1 MAGNSRNCC
10 NLVGN
15 FPSTAEGLI
24 SVSSRGNT
32 GFQYYS
38 SGGSSNVAIEP
49 STGTVSIS
57 AYASSKVHE
66 GCAGRAT
73 VSINW
78 QRRTDCDVFIYLF
91 AGAGKSTIT
100 GNVQGLASFPSLGG
114 VTNPIAKY
122 NTVDASASSGPA
134 ALYTDDIQY
143 DGIGLIYTGNPWY
156 INTMSEDSCKINL
169 TSYGIGGYGLC
180 FLQSINLQCVPGK
193 IPIVSLDFIYTIN
206 N

>member
-1 MAGNSRNCC
+1 MVGNSRNCC

-15 FPSTAEGLI
+15 FPSTAKGLI

-38 SGGSSNVAIEP
+38 SGSSSSVAIEP

-57 AYASSKVHE
+57 AYATNKVHS

-78 QRRTDCDVFIYLF
+78 QRRTDCDTFIYLF
-91 AGAGKSTIT
+91 AGAGKSTIS
-100 GNVQGLASFPSLGG
+100 GNVNGLASFPSLG
-114 VTNPIAKY
+114 VSNPITHY

-134 ALYTDDIQY
+134 VLYTDNIQY
-143 DGIGLIYTGNPWY
+143 DGIGLIYSGNPWH
-156 INTMSEDSCKINL
+156 INTTKESQCKINL

-180 FLQSINLQCVPGK
+180 LLQSINLQCIPGK
-193 IPIVSLDFIYTIN
+193 VPIVNFDFIYVIN
-206 N
+206 S